1 MTRRREEVRCRPR
14 RSQLAAAVAL
24 TVRLASHRRATPYP
38 VLRPCFS
45 DSTSMDDHGM
55 KICEERPDGRCR
67 GGGLEPRPS
76 DVPRGPR
83 AGYGRNLLV
92 RRSTRLSHPHG
103 RALNPP
109 FIKDATRLAPRL

>member
-1 MTRRREEVRCRPR
+1 MARRREEVRCRPR

-38 VLRPCFS
+38 VPPPCFS

-55 KICEERPDGRCR
+55 KICEGRPDGGGR

-76 DVPRGPR
+76 AGPRGPPAR
-83 AGYGRNLLV
+83 HR
-92 RRSTRLSHPHG
+92 T
-103 RALNPP
+103 NPTVP
-109 FIKDATRLAPRL
+109 PSPPARQPPRTAHEPA